1 VKNRIKPTTDTV
13 WTWVNKP
20 KTLRPA
26 ADRAGRYSRPLSV
39 RDTAIADA
47 IGMEVRRLRTKVGM
61 STREL
66 GVILGMS
73 QPAVVK
79 LELNR
84 GSNIEVRL
92 LWDLATA
99 FDVAPRHFFDVCQ
112 VAVEAAREKHFAK
125 PAVEAESAGACG
137 GSPC

>member
-1 VKNRIKPTTDTV
+1 MKNRIKPTNETV

-26 ADRAGRYSRPLSV
+26 ADQAGRYSRPLSV
-39 RDTAIADA
+39 RDDAIAVA
-47 IGMEVRRLRTKVGM
+47 IGSEVRRLRTQIAM

-66 GVILGMS
+66 ADIIGMS

-79 LELNR
+79 LELNH

-92 LWDLATA
+92 LWDLAAA
-99 FDVAPRHFFDVCQ
+99 FDVAPRHLFDVCQ
-112 VAVEAAREKHFAK
+112 VAVEAAREKHFARPIK
-125 PAVEAESAGACG
+125 TSKVPHG
-137 GSPC
+137 